1 VIAELEKTMIHGFQS
16 VLHTAEKYK
25 VPMRIGAYILAV
37 ERVAKAA
44 KLRGI

>member
-1 VIAELEKTMIHGFQS
+1 LNELEKTMTGGYAA
-16 VLHTAEKYK
+16 VLHTSEKYK

-44 KLRGI
+44 KLRGV